1 MNKIAKVLIVLAAI
15 VTVIT
20 IISRITLTPVGGIQA
35 RAMLGFS
42 GLLLLFAIALEGL
55 K

>member
-1 MNKIAKVLIVLAAI
+1 MKIAKVLIIAAAI
-15 VTVIT
+15 VTLIAVVGRIAVI
-20 IISRITLTPVGGIQA
+20 PVAGVAA
-35 RAMLGFS
+35 RALLGFA